1 MPRTYKRKT
10 TWGGTSLEE
19 LEMAAAEVKAGKK
32 IRATARDRNIDMSTL
47 LRFLKKLDPVQLGI
61 CLTVGQLQPHS
72 GRLTEEWTSFVNC
85 APPPPPPPLPSSS
98 CPPPPFPLL
107 LHLMTSSIGD
117 VTSSDLAFI
126 YW

>member
-61 CLTVGQLQPHS
+61 CLTVGQLQPQS
-72 GRLTEEWTSFVNC
+72 GRLTEKRTSFVNC
-85 APPPPPPPLPSSS
+85 APPLLLPSPSS
-98 CPPPPFPLL
+98 MSQFTDDVRFSVSLPLC
-107 LHLMTSSIGD
+107 GCN
-117 VTSSDLAFI
+117 
-126 YW
+126 